1 MKTLNL
7 FLVLGALFLMHGIVN
22 SQTLPKGTLVVC
34 ENTDD
39 KVFPINPK
47 TTVKVGEPVVY
58 QVDLEKPYYLK
69 DEKEPVQCFIAW
81 EVYKVGDDGKDNVN
95 VTELS
100 MTTSSTYKRY
110 AIEEFQYFNTPG
122 KYRVYALPWEMRDVN
137 FKEGNYTK
145 YFGKTEFE
153 VVE

>member
-1 MKTLNL
+1 MKTLKL

-47 TTVKVGEPVVY
+47 TTIKVGEPVVY
-58 QVDLEKPYYLK
+58 QVDLDKPYFIK
-69 DEKEPVQCFIAW
+69 DEKEPEQMFIAW
-81 EVYKVGDDGKDNVN
+81 EVYKIGEDGNDGAK

-100 MTTSSTYKRY
+100 MRTESTYKRY
-110 AIEEFQYFNTPG
+110 AIEEFQTFSTPG
-122 KYRVYALPWEMRDVN
+122 KYRVYALPWEMRDIN
-137 FKEGNYTK
+137 DKNDNYTK
-145 YFGKTEFE
+145 YFGMTEFE